1 MIRQCCIANAII
13 FLFIML
19 MTFLHPYAALSA
31 DIYTFKDEGNA
42 TYFTNIPGPDRAKVR
57 LPLIQRQTKIK
68 SRPNYSTAEARKEYE
83 SVIAEAG
90 TIFAVDPDLVKA
102 VIRAESNFNAR
113 AVSPKGA
120 LGLMQLMPDTAREM
134 NVSDPFDPVAN
145 IHGGVRYLSQLLD
158 LLKGNLP
165 LALAAYNA
173 GPARV
178 VGQDGL
184 PHIAETRN
192 YVGKVLNYYR
202 GLKDSIENRI

>member
-1 MIRQCCIANAII
+1 MIRPACIVNAII
-13 FLFIML
+13 FPLIML
-19 MTFLHPYAALSA
+19 MTFLHPYAALSE

-68 SRPNYSTAEARKEYE
+68 GPNYSPAEARKGYE
-83 SVIAEAG
+83 SVITEAG

-178 VGQDGL
+178 VGQDRL

-202 GLKDSIENRI
+202 GLKDGIENRM